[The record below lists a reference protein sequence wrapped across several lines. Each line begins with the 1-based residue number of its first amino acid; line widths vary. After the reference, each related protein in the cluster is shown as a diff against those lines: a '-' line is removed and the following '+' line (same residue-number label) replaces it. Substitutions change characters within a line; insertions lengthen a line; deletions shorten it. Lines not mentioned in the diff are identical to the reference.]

1 MTSTKVTRRRVAAK
15 KLKKRVLEIVVRM
28 TKVVPTKRV
37 KRMMM
42 KMASK

>member
-1 MTSTKVTRRRVAAK
+1 MTSIKVTRRKVAAK

-28 TKVVPTKRV
+28 TKVVPTKKA